1 MLDKIRIKTS
11 RAPVELQTSMKISRV
26 IVYVG
31 VVTGVCGLKLN
42 SGNTAAKEIGKR
54 LDLTE
59 ISNID
64 DHLERYG
71 KLDQVEILYLQNTD
85 VSDIP
90 QLVRNMPQPE
100 TDLSVRLQ
108 KFQGHICV
116 VWSTEDAR
124 SVSDKRDE
132 HFCVVWSDVT
142 RVALCRWDK
151 SHRHLF
157 FKRK

>member
-1 MLDKIRIKTS
+1 M
-11 RAPVELQTSMKISRV
+11 
-26 IVYVG
+26 IVYVS
-31 VVTGVCGLKLN
+31 VVIGVCGLRLN
-42 SGNTAAKEIGKR
+42 AGKAETDGAMTEISNK

-59 ISNID
+59 IPNID
-64 DHLERYG
+64 ELL
-71 KLDQVEILYLQNTD
+71 KLDQVEILCLDDTD

-142 RVALCRWDK
+142 EDARSVSDKRDEHFCVVWSDVTRVALCRWDK

-157 FKRK
+157 SKRK